1 MTYRVPKP
9 IDEKIAGKIVRK
21 LKEREVRVE
30 AIRLMVENI
39 RLQIK
44 ILALRDWIKGDR
56 GVENP
61 NLTLFYRRHGIA
73 RR

>member
-1 MTYRVPKP
+1 MR
-9 IDEKIAGKIVRK
+9 A
-21 LKEREVRVE
+21 E

-61 NLTLFYRRHGIA
+61 DLTFFYKRHGIP